1 MTQQEAEVILKVN
14 EQEARE
20 KFEKLE
26 AKAKELRKQFAEAFK
41 KSDTRAIDEINKK
54 LRQTDKE
61 LDNMRTNAANIRAAM
76 VRLNEASP
84 RDLQRTIKLINN
96 ELNSGRVKRGT
107 KEWDE
112 YVQKLKEVKAELK
125 NVQSEM
131 AVDNDDSG
139 FFDKIKDGINDW
151 GATAAATMGAFAGV
165 VMSGKAAVQAYADM
179 EAEEANVRKF
189 TGMTADEV
197 ARLND
202 EFKKLDTRTSRE
214 DLNKLAQEAGRLGK
228 TSITDVLGFVNAAD
242 KLNVALDDLGDGAT
256 LTLSKLTGIF
266 GDENLYGTEQSLLK
280 VGSVINELSQNCSA
294 SAPYLAEFSSRLGGI
309 AAQSKMSISQV
320 MAFAAVLDTQNLAV
334 EASST
339 AVGQL
344 ITKIYQEPAEIA
356 KASGMDVKKFSD
368 MVKNDMNGALI
379 MLFEHLNQFGGMETL
394 AKVFDDMGTD
404 GARAIPVLAALSGH
418 VEELKWQQEEAN
430 KAFQEGVSVTNE
442 FNVQNTTVQAQ
453 LDKAKKGFTEMAVSL
468 GQQLLPVMRYC
479 ISGTSMLMRVLG
491 VLVTLLKNNL
501 GLILTLTTAVVA
513 YNVAIRM
520 SAIRIVA
527 HNAAMTAGNILM
539 ATARGLLLLITAG
552 VSLMSGNV
560 TKASAAWKLFNL
572 AIKANPIGLA
582 VSAIMA
588 GIAALTMWITK
599 NKEAAKEERR
609 IAAERR
615 KQQEEFRKGL
625 TNIGEAAA
633 GYSAKELTRL
643 KKLYDAATNVHKSQ
657 KKRIE
662 AANKLQEIYPN
673 TFSSLKT
680 EEILAGKAAD
690 AYLRLAQ
697 NIREVAK
704 AEAAKDKM
712 KENENTKITLEF
724 NNDEIADEIAEKEKL
739 LDALDKKISGLR
751 TAAGGSTKKARELAA
766 AKEAYRQVSDELS
779 DLDMQRAINNDRIEE
794 ATKANIKL
802 QKIASDAITSIE
814 NLTPETSTVTP
825 NLPESEK
832 ERKEREKKEREARR
846 KAKEALQK
854 DLDERKSAYLQ
865 AEAENLTL
873 YVAGEK
879 NYLDYCSSRES
890 LEKEYIDDVVKI
902 HENHNQID
910 VAAYGAALKQK
921 ADLLKKHHDAERKRS
936 AKDLENTRQGDEDA
950 AVKDFY
956 TPDGPL
962 YQNKRALNERL
973 FAIEME
979 YLRQLAELHLE
990 GSEERAEIEKKIEE
1004 REAKNRLEKQKE
1016 LSEAV
1021 ERFKAEF
1028 GDAGRSAAYRAEI
1041 DMLELLHKKG
1051 LIKEEGYQKCL
1062 EKIRSKYRS
1071 ANMSESVQS
1080 VEDIFSRLVGLAP
1093 DRLKE
1098 LSGKMTEWLSGLS
1111 EEERARLSEG
1121 FDKGF
1126 DNIVGKIL
1134 ENGLAGVESLIEGFN
1149 DASEGNWE
1157 NLIDKLGEMAEN
1169 AANIIGGIMSTFSSY
1184 WSAQRDVELA
1194 EIEKRYDREI
1204 EAAGKNTKKKEKL
1217 EKQKEAEIAKTK
1229 KKYNDRAMKMEIAQA
1244 IAQTAANA
1252 LGAYGAMVKIPVVG
1266 PALAAAA
1273 AAMAT
1278 AAGAIQIA
1286 TIKKQHEAQA
1296 AGYYEGGFTSRNPDN
1311 RKTVG
1316 VVHANEFVANHKAVA
1331 NPALAPVLQL
1341 IDHAQRNNTVGSL
1354 TASDVSHA
1362 IGTRPGVGPGG
1373 GFGSDSDGATEAFA
1387 ESVALMADM
1396 TASTR
1401 AAIDRLSDNIE
1412 SGIEAY
1418 MVMDGERGFYKKY
1431 EHYKRLNNNPKR

>member
-41 KSDTRAIDEINKK
+41 KGDTRAIDEINKK

-131 AVDNDDSG
+131 AVSSEGALSG
-139 FFDKIKDGINDW
+139 FANTFTRWWGTYTILTDAIDNVNMKFSQMRKDYRDKEESQANLKALTGLDDGSISWLTEQAEKLSTTMDESGLRITQSSQEILDAYMLVGSNKPELLNDKEALNEVTVEAMLLSAAAKMKLQPAVDAMTTALNQYGEGAESAARYVNVLAAGSKFGAANVEQQSASILKAGTAAASANVPIEELVGSIEMLGEKGIKGEVAGTGLKKFFLVLQTGAAETNPKVVGLSTALDNLKARVDAAESKKTGGGAALLKKMFGEEAYSIASILSANTEKVKEYTEAVTDTDTAMEQAAINSDTSAAKMAQVRNKFKEAGIELIEKLNPSLGILANWSSRLISLLPGIIDIFIKFRGTIIAFVSALIAYNLYMSKSVILDKLKVFWQAKVVVAAKAAYTTLLRHPYGILIAAAGVLIGVLIDLARAHGKAGVAAKELDGIRKQAASNMAEEKTKLDLLIAAARNENLSLEERRKAIDKLNEIIPGYNASLDDTTGKYRENEKALKDYITQLTRKYELEGAKDSHAELGKRKAKLKMEQSELEEELKQELASNAKRQGNRKPIIPSGGANMSASAMADIGASGRIGAIRSGLKGINDELYKID
-151 GATAAATMGAFAGV
+151 AKEKV
-165 VMSGKAAVQAYADM
+165 
-179 EAEEANVRKF
+179 
-189 TGMTADEV
+189 
-197 ARLND
+197 
-202 EFKKLDTRTSRE
+202 
-214 DLNKLAQEAGRLGK
+214 
-228 TSITDVLGFVNAAD
+228 I
-242 KLNVALDDLGDGAT
+242 
-256 LTLSKLTGIF
+256 
-266 GDENLYGTEQSLLK
+266 ENLYGTDLQ
-280 VGSVINELSQNCSA
+280 
-294 SAPYLAEFSSRLGGI
+294 
-309 AAQSKMSISQV
+309 
-320 MAFAAVLDTQNLAV
+320 
-334 EASST
+334 
-339 AVGQL
+339 
-344 ITKIYQEPAEIA
+344 
-356 KASGMDVKKFSD
+356 
-368 MVKNDMNGALI
+368 
-379 MLFEHLNQFGGMETL
+379 
-394 AKVFDDMGTD
+394 
-404 GARAIPVLAALSGH
+404 
-418 VEELKWQQEEAN
+418 
-430 KAFQEGVSVTNE
+430 
-442 FNVQNTTVQAQ
+442 
-453 LDKAKKGFTEMAVSL
+453 
-468 GQQLLPVMRYC
+468 
-479 ISGTSMLMRVLG
+479 
-491 VLVTLLKNNL
+491 
-501 GLILTLTTAVVA
+501 
-513 YNVAIRM
+513 
-520 SAIRIVA
+520 
-527 HNAAMTAGNILM
+527 
-539 ATARGLLLLITAG
+539 
-552 VSLMSGNV
+552 
-560 TKASAAWKLFNL
+560 
-572 AIKANPIGLA
+572 
-582 VSAIMA
+582 
-588 GIAALTMWITK
+588 
-599 NKEAAKEERR
+599 KEAV
-609 IAAERR
+609 
-615 KQQEEFRKGL
+615 
-625 TNIGEAAA
+625 N
-633 GYSAKELTRL
+633 
-643 KKLYDAATNVHKSQ
+643 
-657 KKRIE
+657 
-662 AANKLQEIYPN
+662 
-673 TFSSLKT
+673 SS
-680 EEILAGKAAD
+680 E
-690 AYLRLAQ
+690 
-697 NIREVAK
+697 
-704 AEAAKDKM
+704 
-712 KENENTKITLEF
+712 
-724 NNDEIADEIAEKEKL
+724 DE
-739 LDALDKKISGLR
+739 
-751 TAAGGSTKKARELAA
+751 TKKTT
-766 AKEAYRQVSDELS
+766 KTVLS
-779 DLDMQRAINNDRIEE
+779 
-794 ATKANIKL
+794 
-802 QKIASDAITSIE
+802 
-814 NLTPETSTVTP
+814 
-825 NLPESEK
+825 ESEE

-846 KAKEALQK
+846 KAKEALKK

-865 AEAENLTL
+865 SEAENLTL

-921 ADLLKKHHDAERKRS
+921 ADLLKKHQDAERKRS
-936 AKDLENTRQGDEDA
+936 AKDFENTRQGDEDA

-1051 LIKEEGYQKCL
+1051 LIKEEEYQKCL

-1080 VEDIFSRLVGLAP
+1080 VEEIFSRLVGLAP

-1126 DNIVGKIL
+1126 DNIVGKTL
-1134 ENGLAGVESLIEGFN
+1134 VNGLAGVESLIEGFN

-1157 NLIDKLGEMAEN
+1157 NLIGRLGEMAEN

-1204 EAAGKNTKKKEKL
+1204 DAAGKNTKKKEKL

-1354 TASDVSHA
+1354 TAADVSHA

-1373 GFGSDSDGATEAFA
+1373 GTGSDSRGATEAFA
-1387 ESVALMADM
+1387 GSVALMADM